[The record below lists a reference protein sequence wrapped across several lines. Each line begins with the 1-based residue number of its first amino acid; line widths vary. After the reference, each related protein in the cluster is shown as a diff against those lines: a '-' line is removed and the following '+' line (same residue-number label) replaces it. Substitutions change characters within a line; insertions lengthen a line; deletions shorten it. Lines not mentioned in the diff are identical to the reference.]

1 MIEENLPTPI
11 AGRHGAAEYQDL
23 SKQLGRDRISLS
35 RALENRHTTS
45 VIRRSY
51 ADLDRALDRTVAYAG
66 RRVRAPY
73 VTSSVPAPPPLENA
87 AAQAWHGELRRLRDL
102 RERLR
107 FRALDDPRCR
117 MPATV
122 RVVTRA
128 ATGPQLRG
136 LRVEEHRATLPAGS
150 GMGIDLT
157 AVLDRVSSADGTPAP
172 RIDAHSGASGRPGRQ
187 PQPGERER

>member
-1 MIEENLPTPI
+1 MTKENLPTPI
-11 AGRHGAAEYQDL
+11 TGRHGVAEYQDL
-23 SKQLGRDRISLS
+23 SRQLRRDRISLT
-35 RALENRHTTS
+35 RALEERHTTS

-66 RRVRAPY
+66 RRVRAPHL
-73 VTSSVPAPPPLENA
+73 TSNMPVPPPLDNA

-122 RVVTRA
+122 RVATRA

-136 LRVEEHRATLPAGS
+136 LRG
-150 GMGIDLT
+150 
-157 AVLDRVSSADGTPAP
+157 AP
-172 RIDAHSGASGRPGRQ
+172 RDLAPR
-187 PQPGERER
+187 